1 METNRDA
8 VTIPYFVHE
17 GDMDRMEH
25 NNKRL
30 VVALILTIVLL
41 FVSNG
46 LWLLAWIQYDYEFT
60 DKETTTSMYSQ
71 DGSGTNIM
79 GNHNEV
85 NNGTESDSDP
95 DETSDEFTDPE
106 VVSWH

>member
-17 GDMDRMEH
+17 GDMDRMDRT
-25 NNKRL
+25 NKRL
-30 VVALILTIVLL
+30 VVALILSIVLL

-46 LWLLAWIQYDYEFT
+46 IWLLAWSQYDYETT
-60 DKETTTSMYSQ
+60 DEETVTTTYSQ
-71 DGSGTNIM
+71 DGTGTNIM

-85 NNGTESDSDP
+85 NNGTEGNSDP
-95 DETSDEFTDPE
+95 DEADNEFTDPE
-106 VVSWH
+106 IVSWE